1 MCSLYILYIKHFS
14 IRTYKKGQW
23 RKAFGDFTI
32 HQLTSQ
38 TCVLCEVG
46 DLSLSLSAVSKSRRV
61 GFRRVCCMTTDITRP
76 RLFFLLFLK
85 TRGHTASR
93 RTFTPKTWDPFRTGN
108 STSLSI
114 SAPPPPPH
122 QLPALPHCNLG
133 RPRKWCSHKWL
144 DSLLYTY
151 TIVHTNQEK
160 RSGEPR
166 RSRYFET
173 CDLSGATKSCRLFNS
188 IPPRQLTCRE
198 K

>member
-1 MCSLYILYIKHFS
+1 VY
-14 IRTYKKGQW
+14 
-23 RKAFGDFTI
+23 
-32 HQLTSQ
+32 
-38 TCVLCEVG
+38 CVKWG
-46 DLSLSLSAVSKSRRV
+46 ISLSLSAVSKSRRV

-114 SAPPPPPH
+114 SAPPPHINSRLCHIVISADPENDVATNG
-122 QLPALPHCNLG
+122 LI
-133 RPRKWCSHKWL
+133 
-144 DSLLYTY
+144 LYTS
-151 TIVHTNQEK
+151 IVHTNQEK